1 MERAGGWNE
10 QVAEI
15 PLISIVDD
23 DDLFRTAVERLVRS
37 LGFSACTFPSAE
49 SYLQSS
55 MVKATHCLIADVQMP
70 NMNGLELQEQLARLG
85 YDIPII
91 FLTAYPDD
99 AVKARALNGGAICF
113 LHKPLDLQ
121 GQRLVDCLREALDRR
136 GGPATTT

>member
-1 MERAGGWNE
+1 MTE
-10 QVAEI
+10 V
-15 PLISIVDD
+15 PLIPIVDD
-23 DDLFRTAVERLVRS
+23 DDLFRTAVEKVVRS
-37 LGFSACTFPSAE
+37 IGYTACTFASADE
-49 SYLQSS
+49 YLQSS
-55 MVKATHCLIADVQMP
+55 LVETTRCLIADVQMP
-70 NMNGLELQEQLARLG
+70 DMNGLELQERLAHLG

-121 GQRLVDCLREALDRR
+121 GQRLVGCLRQALDRR

>member
-1 MERAGGWNE
+1 M
-10 QVAEI
+10 
-15 PLISIVDD
+15 
-23 DDLFRTAVERLVRS
+23 
-37 LGFSACTFPSAE
+37 
-49 SYLQSS
+49 QSS
-55 MVKATHCLIADVQMP
+55 LVKTTRCLIADVQMP
-70 NMNGLELQEQLARLG
+70 DMNGLELQEQLAHLG

-136 GGPATTT
+136 GGPTTTT

>member
-1 MERAGGWNE
+1 M
-10 QVAEI
+10 I
-15 PLISIVDD
+15 
-23 DDLFRTAVERLVRS
+23 
-37 LGFSACTFPSAE
+37 
-49 SYLQSS
+49 
-55 MVKATHCLIADVQMP
+55 KATRCLIADVQMP
-70 NMNGLELQEQLARLG
+70 DMNGLELQKQLAHLG

-113 LHKPLDLQ
+113 LHKPLELQ

>member
-1 MERAGGWNE
+1 M
-10 QVAEI
+10 AEI

-23 DDLFRTAVERLVRS
+23 DDLFRTALEKLIRS
-37 LGFSACTFPSAE
+37 LGFAARTFASAE

-55 MVKATHCLIADVQMP
+55 IIKTTHCLIADVQMP
-70 NMNGLELQEQLARLG
+70 NMNGLELQEQLAHLG
-85 YDIPII
+85 YNIPII

-99 AVKARALNGGAICF
+99 AIKARALIGGAICF

-136 GGPATTT
+136 GGLATTT